1 MGKLI
6 GGRSV
11 SSRVNRFFYRLVRGF
26 LFRTECD
33 PIDPKEWLLR
43 RTPSDY
49 YNSSSDVPFTR
60 VAFRPHRYDVD
71 GISLFREMFVSPK
84 DISAT
89 GRSAPYTVARIRAL
103 SINDAELKINA
114 TPDSRQPPGHS
125 SIPKLSID
133 EMKSNKPQSKEYQFA
148 LAKLAVVAYDPI
160 KLRKRRSRRQIK
172 TNSLLVFA

>member
-1 MGKLI
+1 MGELI

-26 LFRTECD
+26 WFRTEYD

-89 GRSAPYTVARIRAL
+89 GWSAPYTVARIRAFRIMNAKL
-103 SINDAELKINA
+103 EIDAS
-114 TPDSRQPPGHS
+114 PDSRQPPGHAS
-125 SIPKLSID
+125 VPKLSID
-133 EMKSNKPQSKEYQFA
+133 EMECNKPQSKEYQSA
-148 LAKLAVVAYDPI
+148 LAEMAVVAYDPI
-160 KLRKRRSRRQIK
+160 KTKKSLFRHQNKAI
-172 TNSLLVFA
+172 NLLVFA